1 MRNLIIVVIVLLLA
15 IGGYLFASRADSDA
29 PVQSTLAAAT
39 SAAGNVADTVSDV
52 ATDTLENAAD
62 AATAAKTEVVEAVEE
77 SAAVISDDA
86 EKAEH
91 DLRVAD
97 ARQST
102 SAAVSK
108 PKSDS
113 KYKKGTHY
121 QEFVPAQPKV
131 TGTDKIEV
139 VEVFWY
145 GCTHCFAFDPYVQQW
160 EAGLDSDVT
169 FVRMPAIWN
178 ATLETHAKA
187 FYTAEILAN
196 SGVLKNPGAFH
207 DAFFAEIHKNRQPL
221 ASPRSIQAFFER
233 FGVTPADYEKAFKS
247 FELDQRVRTAKD
259 LTRRYK
265 VSGVPA
271 VVVNGKYTNLSNSLQ
286 GYDDY
291 IGLMDA
297 LVDIER

>member
-1 MRNLIIVVIVLLLA
+1 MRNLVIVVVVAALA
-15 IGGYLFASRADSDA
+15 VGGYLLATRADTKT
-29 PVQSTLAAAT
+29 PVQSSVTAVTDTAEATAEALADEVSNAAEAAGSAAT
-39 SAAGNVADTVSDV
+39 D
-52 ATDTLENAAD
+52 
-62 AATAAKTEVVEAVEE
+62 VVEAVEE
-77 SAAVISDDA
+77 SAGDISDDA
-86 EKAEH
+86 VKADH
-91 DLRVAD
+91 DLRLA

-102 SAAVSK
+102 TATTAQSAA
-108 PKSDS
+108 DS

-160 EAGLDSDVT
+160 ESNIESDVA

-178 ATLETHAKA
+178 STLEIHAKA
-187 FYTAEILAN
+187 FYTAEILAK
-196 SGVLKNPGAFH
+196 SGALKNPGAFH

-233 FGVTPADYEKAFKS
+233 FGVAEDAYQKAFKS
-247 FELDQRVRTAKD
+247 FELDQKVRNAKD

-265 VSGVPA
+265 ISGVPA
-271 VVVNGKYTNLSNSLQ
+271 VVVNGKYSNLSNSLK
-286 GYDDY
+286 GYEDY

>member
-1 MRNLIIVVIVLLLA
+1 MRNLIIVVIVLSLA

-39 SAAGNVADTVSDV
+39 SVANTVGDATTDAVENVS
-52 ATDTLENAAD
+52 AT
-62 AATAAKTEVVEAVEE
+62 ATAATTDLVEAVEE

-102 SAAVSK
+102 SAAVSQA
-108 PKSDS
+108 KSDS

-187 FYTAEILAN
+187 FYTAEILAK
-196 SGVLKNPGAFH
+196 SGALKNPGAFH

-233 FGVTPADYEKAFKS
+233 FGVTPGDYEKAFKS

-265 VSGVPA
+265 ISGVPA
-271 VVVNGKYTNLSNSLQ
+271 VVVNGKYTNLSNSLK

>member
-1 MRNLIIVVIVLLLA
+1 MRNLVIVGLVLLLA
-15 IGGYLFASRADSDA
+15 IGGYLFANRTDSAA
-29 PVQSTLAAAT
+29 PVQSTLAVAKDAT
-39 SAAGNVADTVSDV
+39 ENVADTISDAASDTAEIVSGA
-52 ATDTLENAAD
+52 ATD
-62 AATAAKTEVVEAVEE
+62 VVETVEE

-91 DLRVAD
+91 DMRVAD
-97 ARQST
+97 AKQST
-102 SAAVSK
+102 SSAVSK

-169 FVRMPAIWN
+169 FIRMPAIWN

-187 FYTAEILAN
+187 FYTAEILSK
-196 SGVLKNPGAFH
+196 SGALKNPGAFH

-247 FELDQRVRTAKD
+247 FELDQKVRTAKD

-271 VVVNGKYTNLSNSLQ
+271 VVVNGKYTNLSNSLK
-286 GYDDY
+286 GYEDY